1 MAINNVV
8 VVGRLTKDV
17 ELKNVGETVVSNFT
31 LAVDKP
37 KTKDKDHPEANWI
50 DCVAWGKTAEF
61 LAKYFA
67 KGNKV
72 GVTGSLQTRTYE
84 SSKSNTKV
92 KVTEVFVN
100 SVDFVE
106 SKISKEENASA
117 SPVTEPKDNQSEPNA
132 TDIISDDIPF

>member
-72 GVTGSLQTRTYE
+72 GITGSLQTRTYE
-84 SSKSNTKV
+84 SNKSNTKV

-106 SKISKEENASA
+106 SKTSKGENTSD
-117 SPVTEPKDNQSEPNA
+117 SSVIEPKDNQSEPDA
-132 TDIISDDIPF
+132 TDVVEDDDPF

>member
-37 KTKDKDHPEANWI
+37 KAKDKDHPETNWI

-106 SKISKEENASA
+106 NKANKGEDVSI
-117 SPVTEPKDNQSEPNA
+117 SPVTEPKDNQSELNV
-132 TDIISDDIPF
+132 TDVISDDVPF